1 VSTAPKVHVGPSAPE
16 VVVAAVRR
24 AGAEVVAAG
33 EAEAVVWLGGADGL
47 DGVLHDRVRWVQ
59 LPTAGVEGWLE
70 SGVVDDRRAWT
81 SAAGVYAQD
90 VAEHAL
96 ALLLAGRRRLAECAR
111 ARRWAGE
118 ELAGRPL
125 PGATVA
131 VVGAGGIGR
140 GLLAMLAPLGVR
152 TIAITRSG
160 REVPGADES
169 LPAERLDAVWPRAD
183 VVVVAAPATA
193 ATRHLVG
200 AAELAALPGGAMLVN
215 VARGSLVDTDAL
227 VHALREGRLGAAAL
241 DVTDPEPLP
250 EGHPLWHEPRA
261 LVTPHVANPPA
272 AMLPA
277 LAVRVGENVAR
288 FARGEELVAPVEVE
302 RGY

>member
-1 VSTAPKVHVGPSAPE
+1 VGPSAPA
-16 VVVAAVRR
+16 VVVEAVRR
-24 AGAEVVAAG
+24 AGGEVVAAG

-47 DGVLHDRVRWVQ
+47 GDLLHDGVRWVQ
-59 LPTAGVEGWLE
+59 LPSAGVEGWLE
-70 SGVVDDRRAWT
+70 SGVVDDRRVWT
-81 SAAGVYAQD
+81 SATGAYAQD

-111 ARRWAGE
+111 ARRWE
-118 ELAGRPL
+118 QDDLAGRPL

-152 TIAITRSG
+152 TIAVTRSG

-183 VVVVAAPATA
+183 VVVVAAPATT

-200 AAELAALPGGAMLVN
+200 AAELAALPAGAVLVN

-227 VHALREGRLGAAAL
+227 VRALGEGRLGAAAL

-250 EGHPLWHEPRA
+250 EGHPLWDEPRA

-277 LAVRVGENVAR
+277 LALRVEENVAR
-288 FARGEELVAPVEVE
+288 FARSEDLVAPVEVE